1 MENMKEKMM
10 PLDLEELEN
19 VTGGMSIDVLDMQ
32 TLNIK
37 LESGESAANAVNDLL
52 TNGVSFMF
60 RKIKVSDEK
69 GLLLSAVTALDA
81 KTNTSRSC
89 TVRYRLSADLTT
101 ARILDVKY

>member
-1 MENMKEKMM
+1 MEKVNEKMM
-10 PLDLEELEN
+10 PLDLEELEH

-37 LESGESAANAVNDLL
+37 LESGESAAGAVNDLL
-52 TNGVSFMF
+52 ANGVSFLF

-69 GLLLSAVTALDA
+69 GMLHSAAAALDA
-81 KTNTSRSC
+81 NKNIARSC
-89 TVRYRLSADLTT
+89 TIRYRLSADLST